1 MRWAWDA
8 KAESGF
14 GAPPGMIVTPTS
26 EPSIAVVESDR
37 GYYGWRVVLAS
48 SLGVMVGFGCLFVFT
63 FSVFVKPLAS
73 EFGCSREAI
82 SRGFAIAALTV
93 AFCSP
98 TLGRWLDR
106 YGPRRI
112 VLPCLAIFGL
122 SVASMALLSPHLW
135 HFYAMCL
142 LIGAVGN
149 GTAQMGYARAVS
161 TWFSA
166 RLGVALALVMA
177 GTGVGAMI
185 LPFVA
190 QALINLA
197 GWRAAYLAL
206 GSLVLIQGLPLAWR
220 YVREYSPRQA
230 PAGERLKDDVPWR
243 QGLRS
248 LSFWIIV
255 AVLFVGSVSLNGA
268 VTQMVALL
276 TDRGISSQN
285 AALCAS
291 MLGASSLGSRL
302 LVGWLLDRFFGP
314 RVACCTTLL
323 AAVGILL
330 LAQLKAL
337 PTACAAAICIGIGLG
352 SEADITPYLLTR
364 YFGLE
369 SFSTLYGFTW
379 TFYAIAGALG
389 PVILGRAYDAT
400 GSYTSLLTIL
410 AYAMAGAASL
420 MLLLPRYRMP
430 LARA

>member
-1 MRWAWDA
+1 
-8 KAESGF
+8 
-14 GAPPGMIVTPTS
+14 MIVTPTS

-73 EFGCSREAI
+73 EFGWSREAI
-82 SRGFAIAALTV
+82 SRGFAIAALTL

-185 LPFVA
+185 LPFIA

-220 YVREYSPRQA
+220 YVREYQPRQL

-248 LSFWIIV
+248 FSFWIIV